1 MPAACR
7 RRVLFGIGRNGW
19 KSGLQQHQEVPVLEH
34 TTVCRS
40 MIYQICIKPGGARWF
55 VANVKSLR
63 WHLSWHAQQPRGV
76 KATEIVT
83 SCPRDSTCRQRASF
97 CSLQH
102 S

>member
-19 KSGLQQHQEVPVLEH
+19 KSGLHQHRLR
-34 TTVCRS
+34 RS
-40 MIYQICIKPGGARWF
+40 MIYQICIKLGGTRWF
-55 VANVKSLR
+55 VASVKSLR

-83 SCPRDSTCRQRASF
+83 FCPRDSTCRQRASF